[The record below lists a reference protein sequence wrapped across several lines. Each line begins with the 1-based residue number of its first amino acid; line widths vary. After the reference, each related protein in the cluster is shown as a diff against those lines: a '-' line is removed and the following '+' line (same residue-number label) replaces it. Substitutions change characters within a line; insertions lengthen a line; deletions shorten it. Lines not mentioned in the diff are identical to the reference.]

1 MTTAS
6 LSNQNDHERTIMKPE
21 VIVMLTHND
30 VTVPNA
36 REVFRDSAD
45 LPATYWGFKDV
56 GLSAEQMEA
65 LVADFKA
72 AGKTPVLEIVNFDE
86 AELVKAA
93 DLAIRCGFAY
103 FTGSRFSEAVAEKM
117 REAGITY
124 LPFCGEVG
132 GSPVVLGGTQ
142 DEIVADAVQ
151 ATQGGADGVDLVAYR
166 YQQGDA
172 IDLANAVIDKLGR
185 EKVVVA
191 GSINSVERMQRMHD
205 IGVFAYTM
213 GGALF
218 EGAFVAGGTFRENLA
233 AVLQL
238 NDSLAGAAR

>member
-1 MTTAS
+1 
-6 LSNQNDHERTIMKPE
+6 MKPE
-21 VIVMLTHND
+21 VIVMLTHHD

-36 REVFRDSAD
+36 RDIFQDSAD

-56 GLSAEQMEA
+56 GLPVEEMEA

-72 AGKTPVLEIVNFDE
+72 AGKTAVLEVVNFDE

-93 DLAIRCGFAY
+93 DMAIRCGFDY
-103 FTGSRFSEAVAEKM
+103 FTGSRFSAPVAEKM
-117 REAGITY
+117 LQAGISY

-132 GSPVVLGGTQ
+132 GSPVVLDGTP
-142 DEIVADAVQ
+142 DEVVADAVE

-166 YQQGDA
+166 YQQGDP
-172 IDLANAVIDKLGR
+172 IELAKAVVDKLGR
-185 EKVVVA
+185 ERVVVA

-218 EGAFVAGGTFRENLA
+218 DGAFVSGGTFRDNLA
-233 AVLQL
+233 AVLKINEAL
-238 NDSLAGAAR
+238 TGAAR

>member
-1 MTTAS
+1 
-6 LSNQNDHERTIMKPE
+6 MKPE

-30 VTVPNA
+30 VTMPNA
-36 REVFRDSAD
+36 REIFRDAAD

-56 GLSAEQMEA
+56 GLPIEEMEA

-72 AGKTPVLEIVNFDE
+72 AGKTSVLEVVNFDE

-93 DLAIRCGFAY
+93 DLAIRCGFDY
-103 FTGSRFSEAVAEKM
+103 FTGSRFSAPVARKM
-117 REAGITY
+117 REANIGY
-124 LPFCGEVG
+124 LPFCGDVG
-132 GSPVVLGGTQ
+132 GSPVVLDGTQ
-142 DEIVADAVQ
+142 DEIVADAVG

-166 YQQGDA
+166 YEQGDP
-172 IDLANAVIDKLGR
+172 IELATAVVDKLGR

-191 GSINSVERMQRMHD
+191 GSINSVERMQCMHD

-218 EGAFVAGGTFRENLA
+218 EGAFVAGGTFRDNLA
-233 AVLQL
+233 AVLEL
-238 NDSLAGAAR
+238 NDSLTGDAR